1 MENYDKK
8 SHKVWFFEK
17 CFSTKNTKK
26 REEKEKTPTK
36 REKIEN
42 PEENRR
48 TEKKENKGEKRK
60 ISPERMILSNSKEDP
75 EFYDHNGGQRS

>member
-8 SHKVWFFEK
+8 VIKYGSL
-17 CFSTKNTKK
+17 KNVFQQKTQKNLKKK
-26 REEKEKTPTK
+26 RKPRRKEK
-36 REKIEN
+36 KIEN
-42 PEENRR
+42 PEEKRR